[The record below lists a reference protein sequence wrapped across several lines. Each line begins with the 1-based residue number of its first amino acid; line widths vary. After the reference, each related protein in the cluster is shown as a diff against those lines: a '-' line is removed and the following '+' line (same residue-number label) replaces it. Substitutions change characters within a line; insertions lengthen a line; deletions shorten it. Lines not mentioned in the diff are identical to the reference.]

1 MNPIGWA
8 ILITICMVVT
18 WAIEHGTANNSGKRL
33 HAKFAELGTLA
44 GRTRDDI
51 VAVVGPP
58 SSMSRL
64 AEGRVLLQ
72 WQAAGC
78 HMALMFRDD
87 TCQGVSHQFVQQG

>member
-8 ILITICMVVT
+8 VLIAACMMI
-18 WAIEHGTANNSGKRL
+18 AGAFKRATANSSGKRL
-33 HAKFAELGTLA
+33 HAKFAGLGTLA

-51 VAVVGPP
+51 VAAVGPP
-58 SSMSRL
+58 CSVSPL

-72 WQAAGC
+72 WQASGC

-87 TCQGVSHQFVQQG
+87 TCQGVSHQFVQG